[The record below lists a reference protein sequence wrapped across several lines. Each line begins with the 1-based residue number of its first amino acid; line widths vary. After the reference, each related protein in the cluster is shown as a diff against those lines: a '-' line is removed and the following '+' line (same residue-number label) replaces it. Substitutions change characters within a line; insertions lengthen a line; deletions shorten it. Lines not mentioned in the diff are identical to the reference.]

1 MKQVAPTL
9 SFVIYPEEYRREWV
23 FTNTTSFGCSGL
35 FQFGTYE
42 SYPYYK
48 QQPHIISLNEL
59 AITRDDNYTSKNN
72 FKYGFEL
79 NLSLSKWYCSRLKD
93 ISMVKVRME
102 TGFGDGGNGFNLRY
116 YGIDM
121 QYTVNYKDN
130 ISETVFRDGEGKPFK
145 EYKIFK
151 LYDYASLS
159 VNQIGDKNVLSKMYQ
174 YFACLAF
181 LHAPTLVNV
190 QLYKWE

>member
-9 SFVIYPEEYRREWV
+9 SFVIYPEEHRREQV
-23 FTNTTSFGCSGL
+23 FTNTTSFGYNKLC
-35 FQFGTYE
+35 QFGTYE
-42 SYPYYK
+42 NYPYYK

-59 AITRDDNYTSKNN
+59 TITRDDKYIIRNN
-72 FKYGFEL
+72 FMYGFDL

-93 ISMVKVRME
+93 INLAKVHME

-116 YGIDM
+116 YAVDM

-130 ISETVFRDGEGKPFK
+130 ISETTFRDGDGKSIK
-145 EYKIFK
+145 EYQIFK

-159 VNQIGDKNVLSKMYQ
+159 VNQVGDKNVLSKMYQ
-174 YFACLAF
+174 YFACLTF